1 MHEFRTFQNICLMRV
16 LTLQDGT
23 FGMQRPLNRRGGRTE
38 CIVWYVCTMSCSY
51 RSNNS
56 STLGAPRP
64 CPLLAFASASVQ
76 SVRSAPTCRRV
87 GRRRSIELDFNV
99 VLACF
104 GRPFSTLLRFSSAST
119 HPFPRLRRVRLR
131 SHDHC
136 EISQST

>member
-1 MHEFRTFQNICLMRV
+1 MSTPCLRKCKC
-16 LTLQDGT
+16 
-23 FGMQRPLNRRGGRTE
+23 P
-38 CIVWYVCTMSCSY
+38 I
-51 RSNNS
+51 RS
-56 STLGAPRP
+56 LGPNLP
-64 CPLLAFASASVQ
+64 S
-76 SVRSAPTCRRV
+76 
-87 GRRRSIELDFNV
+87 RRSIELDFNV